1 MNDLLEQDLR
11 LKGHIYFNKVEEGVY
26 FQGQGGGF
34 IIKGD
39 IYPLVSRIIS
49 FIDAGYRLQ
58 DIRLQLPEKIRP
70 FFDNLIMQLAQ
81 NDMLIAREGEMLV
94 TESWLSNKAFKDFFT
109 YLQENATDFVA
120 QFPAWQSQKVAVVG
134 DGHGLKAAVEAL
146 ALSGLNQLHVVMT
159 QTVSM
164 DEAEIRH
171 ALEYYQQQLPG
182 FTFQIEKAEQPNAE
196 QFADF
201 DYVLQCET
209 QLTDETPELVSHHGI
224 VAGVL
229 FGQALVS
236 PVTSVSKSGFRDLVE
251 QVNRVQE
258 QAHVR
263 FPKTGIAMLGSLAAL
278 NVIKSFF
285 GIGLAG
291 IRNYV
296 YRISPY
302 LSVSRHPL
310 FPVVTDDDGA
320 QMMEAFQAEFEIPND
335 RELEK
340 YEQVKLDLAAFFDP
354 ISGCLNEAVGD
365 TVKQVPLFHSKI
377 AVRFPASAAVAN
389 QSVLCC
395 GLDAPTAGLRAIS
408 EALSLRSA
416 KRLGV
421 APHQVRTTFDKVQW
435 RKMAVASLLAESPD
449 FMQSANAF
457 RINMMHLEDEEM
469 QLILRF
475 LMSCGYQK
483 DALVLHHN
491 TQNTAFVASLPNDTE
506 GVISRIGATAFD
518 AIQACLCATYIKCQF
533 PEITDNF
540 SVAAFDVV
548 ALQTVGE
555 ADANG
560 AALFRALNAAVCDL
574 PDVEFVE
581 GEPLLASYNIY
592 SGYAKAKEAL

>member
-1 MNDLLEQDLR
+1 MSNLLEQDLR

-58 DIRLQLPEKIRP
+58 DIRPQLPEKIRP

-81 NDMLIAREGEMLV
+81 NDMLIAREGEKLV
-94 TESWLSNKAFKDFFT
+94 TESWLSNKAFNDFFT
-109 YLQENATDFVA
+109 YLQENASDFVT

-134 DGHGLKAAVEAL
+134 DGHGLKAAIEAL
-146 ALSGLNQLHVVMT
+146 ALSGLKQLHVVMT
-159 QTVSM
+159 QTLGV
-164 DEAEIRH
+164 DEPEIRH

-182 FTFQIEKAEQPNAE
+182 FTFEIEQNEQPKAE
-196 QFADF
+196 QFARF

-209 QLTDETPELVSHHGI
+209 QLTDKTPELVNHNGI

-236 PVTSVSKSGFRDLVE
+236 PLTSVSKSDYRDLVE
-251 QVNRVQE
+251 QVNRAKE
-258 QAHVR
+258 DTRMR
-263 FPKTGIAMLGSLAAL
+263 FPKAGIAMLGSLAAL

-285 GIGLAG
+285 GIEVAG
-291 IRNYV
+291 MRNYV

-310 FPVVTDDDGA
+310 FPVITDDDGA
-320 QMMEAFQAEFEIPND
+320 QMMEAFQAEFEMPDD

-354 ISGCLNEAVGD
+354 ILGCLNEAVGD

-377 AVRFPASAAVAN
+377 AVRFPASAGLSN

-395 GLDAPTAGLRAIS
+395 GLDASTAGLRAIS

-421 APHQVRTTFDKVQW
+421 TPHQVCTGFDEAQW
-435 RKMAVASLLAESPD
+435 RKMAVASLFAQSPD
-449 FMQSANAF
+449 FIENANAF

-475 LMSCGYQK
+475 LMSLGYQK
-483 DALVLHHN
+483 DALVLHQN
-491 TQNTAFVASLPNDTE
+491 PQNTAFVASLPNATE
-506 GVISRIGATAFD
+506 GVISRVGATAFE
-518 AIQACLCATYIKCQF
+518 AIQACLCATYVKCQF
-533 PEITDNF
+533 PEISDNA
-540 SVAAFDVV
+540 SVASFDML
-548 ALQTVGE
+548 ALQAVGE
-555 ADANG
+555 ADAD
-560 AALFRALNAAVCDL
+560 ALFTALNATAGDL
-574 PDVEFVE
+574 PNVEFVQ
-581 GEPLLASYNIY
+581 GEPLLASYEIY
-592 SGYAKAKEAL
+592 SGYAKEAL